1 MDQLLTLTGQSEL
14 FQKGTS
20 ELKLNGDAASSG
32 ETGDFAKALL
42 SGLKLNE
49 KGKEGQD
56 FSWILPIEEPP
67 KEIAAGDGK
76 LLQALTGDGKIEL
89 GENHDHSKEAPILE
103 MLEQMQA
110 LLVGASEDSESGE
123 LTDELKAEKLAEID
137 LQSDV
142 SGEELIDKV
151 SSLLQQMGTDEL
163 SDEQRQQ
170 LAAEFVGRLSDQ
182 QKQQLAA
189 VQLDQSVLE
198 QVENNELLSRL
209 QLVGKLANAAVNA
222 VDSGNGESSGVAVA
236 NSQGAG
242 LLTNNGE
249 QAEIDEQSL
258 AWLQQQIK
266 ALTSAN
272 DSQAN
277 GAEQSNTKQTQQVAE
292 DLMAQIKAKLA
303 DADQLNQEQ
312 KQNLKK
318 FVDALDTQLNKQLA
332 QQAVV
337 AQNKNAADSNA
348 LAQLTQLVE
357 NATNSS
363 KQAQNRPTPV
373 LAATADVVEQ
383 AKTAEMSLSQ
393 KASADADADAKSSKA
408 ESRVEG
414 MLDGKLAGKS
424 ESSAESKLMNAFTN
438 SQNREAS
445 ETVKSFSEQL
455 NNSQN
460 SVVSTQSGAMKSS
473 EASST
478 LQSSMQAIQ
487 KPFDPQQSEASQK
500 LQERINIMLSKNVQ
514 RADIRLDP
522 PELGQLQIRVNMNG
536 EQASVQFQVQSQQAR
551 DAVEAAMPRL
561 KEMLEQQG
569 VALADTNVSEQQQQ
583 SLAGDNNGT
592 GGSGSSNESAEVVDE
607 HQIAVDNGKPL
618 ALGAV
623 DFYV

>member
-1 MDQLLTLTGQSEL
+1 MHQLLTLTGQSEL
-14 FQKGTS
+14 FQKGTP

-49 KGKEGQD
+49 KGKEGQG

-67 KEIAAGDGK
+67 KQVAADDGK
-76 LLQALTGDGKIEL
+76 LLQALTGGGKSEL
-89 GENHDHSKEAPILE
+89 GESQDNSKEAPILE

-110 LLVGASEDSESGE
+110 LLVGTTESGESSESGE
-123 LTDELKAEKLAEID
+123 PTDD
-137 LQSDV
+137 LSA
-142 SGEELIDKV
+142 EELTEKV
-151 SSLLQQMGTDEL
+151 SALLQKMGTDEL
-163 SDEQRQQ
+163 SAEQRQQ
-170 LAAEFVGRLSDQ
+170 LATEFVGRLSDQ
-182 QKQQLAA
+182 QKQLLADIE
-189 VQLDQSVLE
+189 LDQSGLD

-222 VDSGNGESSGVAVA
+222 VDHGVTQTTETAGI
-236 NSQGAG
+236 SQGAS
-242 LLTNNGE
+242 LLTNDGE
-249 QAEIDEQSL
+249 QANIDEQSL
-258 AWLQQQIK
+258 AWLQQQLK
-266 ALTSAN
+266 TLTNENSGQT
-272 DSQAN
+272 S
-277 GAEQSNTKQTQQVAE
+277 GAEQSQSAANQGRQAAE
-292 DLMAQIKAKLA
+292 DLIAQIKSKLV
-303 DADQLNQEQ
+303 DAEQLNQEQ

-318 FVDALDTQLNKQLA
+318 FVDTLDAQLNKQLA
-332 QQAVV
+332 QQSAV
-337 AQNKNAADSNA
+337 AQQKSSSDKNA
-348 LAQLTQLVE
+348 LAQLTQLVD
-357 NATNSS
+357 NATNSN
-363 KQAQNRPTPV
+363 KQAQSKPTPV

-383 AKTAEMSLSQ
+383 AKTETNGSQ
-393 KASADADADAKSSKA
+393 KLSADAEANSAKAD
-408 ESRVEG
+408 SRVEG

-424 ESSAESKLMNAFTN
+424 DSSTESKLMNAFTN

-445 ETVKSFSEQL
+445 ETAKSFSEQL
-455 NNSQN
+455 NNTQS

-487 KPFDPQQSEASQK
+487 KPFDPQQAEASQK
-500 LQERINIMLSKNVQ
+500 LQERINIMLSKNIQ

-551 DAVEAAMPRL
+551 EAVESALPRL

-569 VALADTNVSEQQQQ
+569 VALADTNVSEQQQE
-583 SLAGDNNGT
+583 SLAGDNRGT
-592 GGSGSSNESAEVVDE
+592 GSNGSANESTEVVDE